1 MNASRRAA
9 PIVICCLGIV
19 TGRLPQIVMAADNAP
34 ALHEQIDTLIE
45 KRLVERKISPADQSD
60 DSEFIRRIYLDLTG
74 VIPTT
79 AQAREFLDSSEADK
93 RRKLIDKLLATDDYA
108 LHMARVFD
116 VMLAERRVPATNLY
130 DVPAAAWRVYLT
142 EAFIENRPW
151 DQLVREMLGGEGT
164 DGKIPGASK
173 FYLVRDADPHQ
184 ITRDVGRVF
193 LGVDLQ
199 CAQCHDDP
207 RFAEYRQS
215 EYFGIY
221 AFVERFRREPL
232 SPRGAHISEAAL
244 SKTTF
249 TSVFTA
255 KGGETNPKLPGG
267 EMIPDPVFEKGKEYL
282 VKPVRRDAGGVPAYS
297 RRAKLAE
304 QLPRAETPGFSRNI
318 ANRLWALFLGR
329 GIIHPL
335 DLDHASNPPS
345 HPELLD
351 CLADWMVDHKFDLK
365 ATIREIVL
373 SRTYQRSSI
382 LPAGVDDLPD
392 DAFAVAMQRGL
403 TAEQLRWSV
412 LEASGRMAQLMSGPV
427 RTSKTPAIPYN
438 EKDPEWKK
446 RMARHESAER
456 ITAGLVTA
464 FASAP
469 GVWEGDFQPIVDQ
482 ALFLLN
488 STQVDAVLVE
498 VPGNAYQR
506 LLMTNDSDALAEDLY
521 LSVLTRRP
529 SAAEKETVREL
540 LGSAKSLK
548 DRREP
553 VRALMVGLMLS
564 SEFRL
569 NH

>member
-1 MNASRRAA
+1 MNAAFRIAHFVS
-9 PIVICCLGIV
+9 CCLGIF
-19 TGRLPQIVMAADNAP
+19 TAQLPQIAAAVEEGP
-34 ALHEQIDTLIE
+34 PLHEQIDKLIE
-45 KRLVERKISPADQSD
+45 KRLVERKITAADQSD
-60 DSEFIRRIYLDLTG
+60 DSEFVRRIYLDLTC

-79 AQAREFLDSSEADK
+79 AQAREFIDSSEPDK
-93 RRKLIDKLLATDDYA
+93 RRKLIDELLATEYYA
-108 LHMARVFD
+108 LHMARVID
-116 VMLAERRVPATNLY
+116 VMLAERRIPTTNLY
-130 DVPAAAWRVYLT
+130 DVSAAAWRVYLT

-164 DGKIPGASK
+164 DGKNPGASK
-173 FYLVRDADPHQ
+173 FYLVRDAAPHQ
-184 ITRDVGRVF
+184 ITRDVGRLF

-215 EYFGIY
+215 DYYGIF

-232 SPRGAHISEAAL
+232 SPRGAHIGEVAL

-255 KGGETNPKLPGG
+255 KGGETNPRLPGSD
-267 EMIPDPVFEKGKEYL
+267 MIPDPIFEKGKEYL
-282 VKPVRRDAGGVPAYS
+282 VKPVRRDTGGVPAYS

-318 ANRLWALFLGR
+318 ANRLWALLLGR

-335 DLDHASNPPS
+335 DLDHVANPPS

-351 CLADWMVDHKFDLK
+351 CLASWMADHKFDLK

-412 LEASGRMAQLMSGPV
+412 LEASGRTAQIMSGPL
-427 RTSKTPAIPYN
+427 RISKTAAIPYN
-438 EKDPEWKK
+438 DKDPQWKK
-446 RMARHESAER
+446 RMVRQESAER
-456 ITAGLVTA
+456 MTAGLVTA

-488 STQVDAVLVE
+488 SAQLDAVLVE

-506 LLMTNDSDALAEDLY
+506 LLMTNDSAALAEDLY
-521 LSVLTRRP
+521 LSVLSRRP
-529 SAAEKETVREL
+529 SAAEAEIVREQ

-553 VRALMVGLMLS
+553 LRALMVGLMLS